1 MFKIIKISLL
11 IIFLTVSLSACKA
24 LKPKWTDTRK
34 VPVDA
39 RERALKN
46 VKEGR
51 GVSIS
56 GLAKNRGGGQYEFS
70 TSNPMWRASLEILD
84 FLPLTTVDYSGGII
98 ITDWYN
104 DSNSNDSIK
113 ITLRFLS
120 NEIRADSLKVIVHR
134 KKCSINQNCAIV
146 KIQSKIQEELLA
158 SILKNAALIEREDKK
173 TRILVHVLMSVIL
186 FGVVMIFKAIDKD
199 SIIWELFK
207 WTSFTYGP
215 LLGLYGIGILTK
227 RKVNDFAVPFI
238 AVISAVSSYFLASFL
253 GLGFEIL
260 AINGAITAIG
270 LLVFK
275 KGAKYELDDDILD
288 D

>member
-1 MFKIIKISLL
+1 MFKIIKISLF

-70 TSNPMWRASLEILD
+70 TSNPMWRASLEILG
-84 FLPLTTVDYSGGII
+84 FFTINHCRLFCGII

-104 DSNSNDSIK
+104 DSNSNESIK

-146 KIQSKIQEELLA
+146 KIQSKIQ
-158 SILKNAALIEREDKK
+158 N
-173 TRILVHVLMSVIL
+173 
-186 FGVVMIFKAIDKD
+186 
-199 SIIWELFK
+199 
-207 WTSFTYGP
+207 
-215 LLGLYGIGILTK
+215 
-227 RKVNDFAVPFI
+227 FI
-238 AVISAVSSYFLASFL
+238 V
-253 GLGFEIL
+253 
-260 AINGAITAIG
+260 
-270 LLVFK
+270 
-275 KGAKYELDDDILD
+275 
-288 D
+288 